1 MVEQDNL
8 LSAEELQ
15 ALSAGLEDG
24 SLEVG
29 SGLNTSLR
37 VMKHDLTSEDTSLG
51 VNVSSIDMI
60 NERFI
65 RQLRVGL
72 VEVLRTTPKVQ
83 VAEIKTMRFHEYV
96 SPLKSP
102 LSVNTIR
109 INPLRGFSLVVID
122 TAVIFSCLDNF
133 FGGFGRGVGELPPGR
148 AFTPTETSI
157 IQILVDLV
165 FGALKDAWAP
175 ILSVDCERVSAEVT
189 PQFVQ
194 IAEEADLVV
203 MSRFKMELDDETEGH
218 LDIVYPYSTLKP
230 IRDLLRSRVQTGD
243 DSDEGDQEWRS
254 SLTSAAGDAKL
265 AVEVQLAEFIS
276 TVGKIREFK
285 EGDLI
290 YFNKPD
296 FATIKIAGSPVFAAE
311 VGANGPQTAVRINNS
326 IAPSK
331 K

>member
-1 MVEQDNL
+1 MAETESL

-15 ALSAGLEDG
+15 ALTAGLEDG

-29 SGLNTSLR
+29 SGLNTSLYVVR
-37 VMKHDLTSEDTSLG
+37 HDLASEDTSLG
-51 VNVSSIDMI
+51 INVSSIDMI

-72 VEVLRTTPKVQ
+72 VEVLRTTPRVQ

-96 SPLKSP
+96 APLKSP

-109 INPLRGFSLVVID
+109 ISPLRGFSLVVID
-122 TAVIFSCLDNF
+122 PAVIFASLDNF
-133 FGGFGRGVGELPPGR
+133 FGGFGRGLGQLPPGR
-148 AFTPTETSI
+148 LFTPTETSI
-157 IQILVDLV
+157 IQILIDLI

-175 ILSVDCERVSAEVT
+175 IMVIDCERVSAEVT

-194 IAEEADLVV
+194 IAEENDLVV
-203 MSRFKMELDDETEGH
+203 MSRFKMELDDETTGYV
-218 LDIVYPYSTLKP
+218 DIVYPYSALKP

-243 DSDEGDQEWRS
+243 DNEEGDVEWRA

-265 AVEVQLAEFIS
+265 AVEVTLAEIKS
-276 TVGKIREFK
+276 TVGAIRNFK

-290 YFNKPD
+290 WFNKPE
-296 FATIKIAGSPVFAAE
+296 FATIKVAGSPIFAAE
-311 VGANGPQTAVRINNS
+311 VGASGPQVAVRIKNS
-326 IAPSK
+326 IAPSE
-331 K
+331 

>member
-1 MVEQDNL
+1 MLEKDNL
-8 LSAEELQ
+8 LSPEELQ

-24 SLEVG
+24 SFEVG

-37 VMKHDLTSEDTSLG
+37 VVKHDLASEDTSLG
-51 VNVSSIDMI
+51 INVSSVDMI

-72 VEVLRTTPKVQ
+72 VEVLRTTPRVQ
-83 VAEIKTMRFHEYV
+83 VAEIKTLRFHEYV
-96 SPLKSP
+96 GPLKSP
-102 LSVNTIR
+102 LSVNTVR
-109 INPLRGFSLVVID
+109 LNPLRGFSLVVID
-122 TAVIFSCLDNF
+122 TSVIFACLDNF
-133 FGGFGRGVGELPPGR
+133 FGGFGRGVGELTPGR
-148 AFTPTETSI
+148 LFTPTETSI
-157 IQILVDLV
+157 IQILVDLI

-175 ILSVDCERVSAEVT
+175 ILTIDCERVSAEVT

-203 MSRFKMELDDETEGH
+203 MSRFKMDLDDETTGH
-218 LDIVYPYSTLKP
+218 IDIVYPYSALKP

-243 DSDEGDQEWRS
+243 DNEEGDIEWRT

-265 AVEVQLAEFIS
+265 AVEVQLAEILS
-276 TVGKIREFK
+276 TVGKIREYK

-290 YFNKPD
+290 YFNKPE

-311 VGANGPQTAVRINNS
+311 VGASGPQAAVRIKNS
-326 IAPSK
+326 IAPSDK
-331 K
+331 

>member
-8 LSAEELQ
+8 LSEEELQ

-29 SGLNTSLR
+29 SRLNTSLR
-37 VMKHDLTSEDTSLG
+37 VVKHDLASEDTSLG
-51 VNVSSIDMI
+51 INVSSIDMI

-83 VAEIKTMRFHEYV
+83 VAEIRTMRFHEYV

-109 INPLRGFSLVVID
+109 INPLRGFSLIVID
-122 TAVIFSCLDNF
+122 TAVIFACLDNF
-133 FGGFGRGVGELPPGR
+133 FGGFGRGVGELQPGR
-148 AFTPTETSI
+148 PFTPTETSI

-165 FGALKDAWAP
+165 FGALKDAWMP
-175 ILSVDCERVSAEVT
+175 ILSIDCERVSAEVT

-203 MSRFKMELDDETEGH
+203 MSRFNMELDDGTLGH

-243 DSDEGDQEWRS
+243 DSDEGDQAWRS

-265 AVEVQLAEFIS
+265 ALVVQLAEIIS
-276 TVGKIREFK
+276 TVGKIREYK

-296 FATIKIAGSPVFAAE
+296 FATIKIAGSSVFAVE
-311 VGANGPQTAVRINNS
+311 VGADGPQTAVRINNS
-326 IAPSK
+326 IAPSNK
-331 K
+331 

>member
-1 MVEQDNL
+1 
-8 LSAEELQ
+8 
-15 ALSAGLEDG
+15 
-24 SLEVG
+24 
-29 SGLNTSLR
+29 
-37 VMKHDLTSEDTSLG
+37 
-51 VNVSSIDMI
+51 
-60 NERFI
+60 
-65 RQLRVGL
+65 
-72 VEVLRTTPKVQ
+72 
-83 VAEIKTMRFHEYV
+83 
-96 SPLKSP
+96 
-102 LSVNTIR
+102 
-109 INPLRGFSLVVID
+109 
-122 TAVIFSCLDNF
+122 
-133 FGGFGRGVGELPPGR
+133 
-148 AFTPTETSI
+148 
-157 IQILVDLV
+157 
-165 FGALKDAWAP
+165 
-175 ILSVDCERVSAEVT
+175 
-189 PQFVQ
+189 
-194 IAEEADLVV
+194 VV